1 MNLPILLSLLVHNQ
15 VIDTQLHQNL
25 LNFAE
30 VALLSKHICL
40 RQLIHHLLVAD
51 AQLAEIDSD
60 SAHRHIA
67 VLVFDLDMDAAI
79 RCRVDHLMLLWEELR
94 LLPHRVHVW
103 HLAVLLHVVVAL
115 VHLLRSHLLHLALI
129 ELLVVVRLRRLLV
142 TKTTWHR
149 HDVHWLLLALAHT
162 LLIVKVATEVVG
174 TAELLSTV
182 LVGSI
187 VVALVARSAC
197 TTCVSVAREGR
208 FVLQLVL
215 AVSE

>member
-1 MNLPILLSLLVHNQ
+1 LPILLNLLEHNQ
-15 VIDTQLHQNL
+15 VIHTQLHQNL

-30 VALLSKHICL
+30 VTLLSKHICL
-40 RQLIHHLLVAD
+40 RQLIHNLLVAD

-60 SAHRHIA
+60 SAHHNIA

-79 RCRVDHLMLLWEELR
+79 RCRVDHLMLLLEELR

-115 VHLLRSHLLHLALI
+115 VHLLRSHLLHLALVK
-129 ELLVVVRLRRLLV
+129 LLVVVRLRRLLV
-142 TKTTWHR
+142 TKTTWHW
-149 HDVHWLLLALAHT
+149 HDVHRLLLALAHT

-182 LVGSI
+182 LIGSI
-187 VVALVARSAC
+187 VIAQVARSAC
-197 TTCVSVAREGR
+197 TTCVSVARKGW
-208 FVLQLVL
+208 FVFQLVL

>member
-1 MNLPILLSLLVHNQ
+1 
-15 VIDTQLHQNL
+15 
-25 LNFAE
+25 
-30 VALLSKHICL
+30 
-40 RQLIHHLLVAD
+40 
-51 AQLAEIDSD
+51 
-60 SAHRHIA
+60 
-67 VLVFDLDMDAAI
+67 MDAAI

-103 HLAVLLHVVVAL
+103 HLAVLLHVVMAL

-129 ELLVVVRLRRLLV
+129 ELLVVIRLRLLI

-149 HDVHWLLLALAHT
+149 HDVHWLLLALAQT

-174 TAELLSTV
+174 TTELLSTV

-197 TTCVSVAREGR
+197 TTCVSVA
-208 FVLQLVL
+208 
-215 AVSE
+215 

>member
-1 MNLPILLSLLVHNQ
+1 MNLPILLSLLVHNL
-15 VIDTQLHQNL
+15 VIHTQLHQNL

-51 AQLAEIDSD
+51 AQLGEIDSD
-60 SAHRHIA
+60 SAHRH
-67 VLVFDLDMDAAI
+67 VSVFVFDLDMDAAI

-103 HLAVLLHVVVAL
+103 HLVVLLHVVVAL
-115 VHLLRSHLLHLALI
+115 VHLLWSHLRHLALVK
-129 ELLVVVRLRRLLV
+129 LLVVVRLLV

-149 HDVHWLLLALAHT
+149 HDVHRLLLALAHT
-162 LLIVKVATEVVG
+162 RLIVKVATEVVG
-174 TAELLSTV
+174 NAVLLSTV
-182 LVGSI
+182 LIGSI

-197 TTCVSVAREGR
+197 TTCVSVA
-208 FVLQLVL
+208 
-215 AVSE
+215 